1 MGSNMNPL
9 LSDNVAYRTV
19 LGGIFQ
25 VARARV
31 GEIASI
37 SVKHITYTAIPLM
50 PRGRGRPRRTRACN
64 GWVFYAACTEIKI
77 TRTG

>member
-1 MGSNMNPL
+1 MKGMTKMGSNMNPL

-31 GEIASI
+31 GEIALI
-37 SVKHITYTAIPLM
+37 SVKHVTHTAIS
-50 PRGRGRPRRTRACN
+50 
-64 GWVFYAACTEIKI
+64 
-77 TRTG
+77 